1 MKLLGIL
8 LVIVLSLTGCFVLGY
23 SLRDLRELRLP
34 TGDKMAKMLGA
45 PAAEAEVAPKLLFK
59 SAFEKIRRDF
69 FKPVSR
75 KQLRSAGMQGLVAAL
90 GDPHTMFFDPDT
102 SKDFRIETEGNFVGI
117 GARLSPNPNGALVV
131 VVFRKGPAEQAGLRV
146 GDIVTSVDGKPV
158 AGMAVEDIVKL
169 IRGTEGTSV
178 RLKIAR
184 VGEKKPLTLVAMRA
198 QVVMPS
204 VESEVISGA
213 GIGYVSVSS
222 FSANTTEQFD
232 LALQRMQDARVK
244 GLVIDL
250 RGNGGGLLDTAK
262 EMLSRF
268 VEDKLIVKLKMADGA
283 VSEERTMLGYK
294 KNLNIPI
301 VVLLNSESASAS
313 EIFAGVL
320 GDYKIA
326 TLVGEHTFGKMSVQN
341 LFVLLDS
348 SSAKITIARYYI
360 PSGRDF
366 SRKVDEDGV
375 YVGGGLAPDIL
386 VKYRPLPK
394 KDPKSIVP
402 NDTQLQRAIQ
412 VIREKTAA

>member
-402 NDTQLQRAIQ
+402 NDTQLQRALQ